1 MDSAGGHVEVET
13 PEHVVFHYELAG
25 VMSRM
30 IAGGV
35 DLIIQFF
42 IGLAIVVGV
51 GVVAGTGLSRG
62 SPDLTQSVI
71 AVIVLLLFVDIWGY
85 SILFEIFMRGRTPGK
100 AWVGLRVI
108 REGGYPLTPGDVVV
122 RNLLRIID
130 FLPSGYGLG
139 LIVMC
144 SNSRCK
150 RIGDY
155 VAGTIVIQ
163 DAKSS
168 TPAAPRLQR
177 SAPPPSAP
185 ESVETIRRSGVHQLA
200 REQLDLIESYLQR
213 RMTLNPEARY
223 QLARRIA
230 EPIGLKLGLPVGMP
244 DRFLVDVLHAW
255 REATKESS

>member
-35 DLIIQFF
+35 DLVIQFF
-42 IGLAIVVGV
+42 IALAIVLGV
-51 GVVAGTGLSRG
+51 GVVAGTVLSLEF
-62 SPDLTQSVI
+62 SDLSQT
-71 AVIVLLLFVDIWGY
+71 AVAIIILLLFIDIWGY
-85 SILFEIFMRGRTPGK
+85 SILFELFMRGRTPGK
-100 AWVGLRVI
+100 MWVGLRVI
-108 REGGYPLTPGDVVV
+108 REGGYPLTAGDVVV
-122 RNLLRIID
+122 RNLLRVAD

-144 SNSRCK
+144 SNSKCK

-163 DAKSS
+163 DAKSA
-168 TPAAPRLQR
+168 TPAVPRLHR
-177 SAPPPSAP
+177 PAPPPSAS

-200 REQLDLIESYLQR
+200 REQLDLIESFLQR
-213 RMTLNPEARY
+213 RHSLSSEARY
-223 QLARRIA
+223 QLARQIA
-230 EPIGLKLGLPVGMP
+230 EPVGRKLGLPVGVP
-244 DRFLVDVLHAW
+244 ERFLVDVLHAW
-255 REATKESS
+255 REATKGSP